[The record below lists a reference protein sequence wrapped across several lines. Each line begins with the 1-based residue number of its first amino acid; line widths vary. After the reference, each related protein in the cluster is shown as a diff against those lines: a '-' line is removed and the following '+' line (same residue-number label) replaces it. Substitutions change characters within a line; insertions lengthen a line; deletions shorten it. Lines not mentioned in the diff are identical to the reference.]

1 MFLFARARD
10 ETREQYG
17 AVLLLGSPNTRY
29 RRMCTDLYTQYLRVN
44 LNLTPPPPP
53 PRLGSRGRVLVSTSV
68 SVHIVYTSQARVGL
82 FHF

>member
-1 MFLFARARD
+1 MDLVIMFLFARARD

-44 LNLTPPPPP
+44 LNLTPHPPPP
-53 PRLGSRGRVLVSTSV
+53 LGW
-68 SVHIVYTSQARVGL
+68 ARVGVY
-82 FHF
+82 